1 MAIELLEG
9 RSDFLER
16 HYTVSELAKGW
27 HLAPG
32 TVRRWFE
39 NEPGVI
45 RVGER
50 RLRKGKTRA
59 YVSLRVPE
67 SVAQRVY
74 GRRTQAA

>member
-1 MAIELLEG
+1 MPIQALEN
-9 RSDFLER
+9 RIDFLER
-16 HYTVSELAKGW
+16 HYTVGELARGW
-27 HLAPG
+27 HLAAG

-45 RVGER
+45 RVGEQ

-74 GRRTQAA
+74 RRRTQAA